1 LLKYRV
7 NNKFSTDQ
15 NSVRASISI
24 YLFMRTIQR
33 IILVLFLLLSSK
45 IVFSQEPSAIKSEQ
59 FRIMFYN
66 VENLFD
72 PFDDTL
78 KNDEEFVSGGIS
90 GWNWKKFERKLVNIS
105 KVIVATGCWEPP
117 EIVAFSEVEN
127 TFVLIQLLK
136 RTPLNR
142 FGYNIIHEESP
153 DERGID
159 VGLIYRREKFKELFH
174 KTIPVRSDEKNLTSR
189 DILYVKGILNESSG
203 KGDTL
208 HIFVNHWPSRTGG
221 PAITAYKRE
230 VAALILKKSVDSLF
244 RINPSLKIVI
254 TGDFNDEP
262 IDESIKTYLGANTST
277 GNESGSLY
285 NLMSPF
291 VGKFDTGTNKFRNQ
305 WGVIDQFIVSGVLLN
320 DNSSL
325 MVKNKE
331 ARIINFPFL
340 LKTDEKFQGT
350 VPFRTFN
357 GMKYIGGFSDH
368 LPVLL
373 TLELK
378 D

>member
-1 LLKYRV
+1 
-7 NNKFSTDQ
+7 
-15 NSVRASISI
+15 
-24 YLFMRTIQR
+24 
-33 IILVLFLLLSSK
+33 
-45 IVFSQEPSAIKSEQ
+45 
-59 FRIMFYN
+59 
-66 VENLFD
+66 
-72 PFDDTL
+72 
-78 KNDEEFVSGGIS
+78 
-90 GWNWKKFERKLVNIS
+90 
-105 KVIVATGCWEPP
+105 
-117 EIVAFSEVEN
+117 
-127 TFVLIQLLK
+127 
-136 RTPLNR
+136 
-142 FGYNIIHEESP
+142 
-153 DERGID
+153 
-159 VGLIYRREKFKELFH
+159 
-174 KTIPVRSDEKNLTSR
+174 
-189 DILYVKGILNESSG
+189 
-203 KGDTL
+203 
-208 HIFVNHWPSRTGG
+208 
-221 PAITAYKRE
+221 
-230 VAALILKKSVDSLF
+230 LILKKSVDSLF